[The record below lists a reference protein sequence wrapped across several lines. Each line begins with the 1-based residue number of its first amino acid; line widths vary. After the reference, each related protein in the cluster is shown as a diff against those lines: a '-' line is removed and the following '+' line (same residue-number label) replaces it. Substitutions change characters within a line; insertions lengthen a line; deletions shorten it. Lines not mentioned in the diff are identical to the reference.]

1 MANCLKDYKHSLIS
15 VANEKG
21 FTLAEIIL
29 AAAILAFTLVSL
41 LALFVSCMLLNDAS
55 RNLTQAAGHAQ
66 FVMEDI
72 RDTAFSNIAPKINS
86 GDWDW
91 DISAITGQGL
101 SGLRSENIDAQ
112 ASGSDPLDVTVT
124 VSWQDRSGRNRQMEL
139 ETLFTEQ

>member
-1 MANCLKDYKHSLIS
+1 MADSLKDYNYSLIS
-15 VANEKG
+15 ALNEKG

-29 AAAILAFTLVSL
+29 TAAILAFALASL

-72 RDTAFSNIAPKINS
+72 KDTAFSNIAAKINN

-91 DISAITGQGL
+91 DNSAITGHGL
-101 SGLRSENIDAQ
+101 SGLRNESIDTQ
-112 ASGSDPLDVTVT
+112 VSGSGPLDVSVA
-124 VSWQDRSGRNRQMEL
+124 VSWQDRSGRSRQMEL

>member
-1 MANCLKDYKHSLIS
+1 MANCLKDCKYSSIS
-15 VANEKG
+15 ATSEKG

-29 AAAILAFTLVSL
+29 AAAILAFTLTSL

-91 DISAITGQGL
+91 DISTITGQGL
-101 SGLRSENIDAQ
+101 NGLGSENIDAQ

-124 VSWQDRSGRNRQMEL
+124 VSWQDRSGRSRQVEL